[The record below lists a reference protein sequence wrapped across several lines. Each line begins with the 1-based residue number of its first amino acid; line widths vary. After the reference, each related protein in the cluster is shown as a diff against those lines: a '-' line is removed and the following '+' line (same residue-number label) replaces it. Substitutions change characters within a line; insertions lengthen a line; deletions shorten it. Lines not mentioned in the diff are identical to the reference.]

1 VAIPFV
7 LWAFLVMYVADLKCT
22 SKLLYN
28 GLYMN
33 HYTVNRKGN
42 SMADTTTL
50 SIKTDRETKAII
62 QRAAKHMGLS
72 VNSFVLMVAKNA
84 ALADEIVIR
93 NADADELRL
102 IESAREFNATHQASS
117 DWDGLKERYGV

>member
-1 VAIPFV
+1 MP
-7 LWAFLVMYVADLKCT
+7 
-22 SKLLYN
+22 
-28 GLYMN
+28 
-33 HYTVNRKGN
+33 
-42 SMADTTTL
+42 DTTTL

-84 ALADEIVIR
+84 ALSDEIVIR
-93 NADADELRL
+93 NPDADELRL

-117 DWDGLKERYGV
+117 DWNGLKEQYGV